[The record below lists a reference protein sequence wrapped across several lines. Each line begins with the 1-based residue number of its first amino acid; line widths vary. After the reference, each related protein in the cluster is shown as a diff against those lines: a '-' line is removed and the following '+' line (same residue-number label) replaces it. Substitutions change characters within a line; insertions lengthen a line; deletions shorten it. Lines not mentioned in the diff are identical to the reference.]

1 MKQVLLHLD
10 RCLRIDA
17 TKRLLIA
24 LHVERSVRLGELR
37 RKSLHLLFALHI
49 RHRGLHDGL
58 LVARVLQIACTLLN
72 AVHAAKQT
80 ARKRLEGRNARLTI
94 GRQDAQSSAQQA
106 LIRELLLILIV

>member
-10 RCLRIDA
+10 RRLWINA

-24 LHVERSVRLGELR
+24 LHVERAVRLGELR

-49 RHRGLHDGL
+49 SHRGLHDGL
-58 LVARVLQIACTLLN
+58 LVARVLQIACTLLD
-72 AVHAAKQT
+72 AIHATKKA

-94 GRQDAQSSAQQA
+94 GR
-106 LIRELLLILIV
+106 